1 MYTSKRSRKTLRTNY
16 DFLFFV
22 LELLFCSRANVSNST
37 LVSRAFYKFYN
48 TTSPFA
54 AKTRSYNSLK
64 YLITKALRSLQ
75 ELGLINISYKNKVK
89 RSITINNAQ
98 TAIPVLQSYFKDTP
112 TDMVPQQIK
121 HIVGSKPIGKSYEE
135 QRQQYNDFQ
144 ELLNIP
150 GEQKL
155 SQQQQ
160 KQAFSYFIDAIRKFN
175 CSTDTIIASRALYT
189 NRCLFYKAH
198 PRSIFNWLKNLT
210 FDDISL
216 MHNNFLTLEP
226 MVLRHHKTYQGEDGF
241 KHKAFDDM
249 IISEASENIDTV
261 YYNLERIESYNRL
274 PHEFKNW
281 RCLMHL
287 ISNSTQRIKQKI
299 LDIFICSVNDFYIV
313 YDAFASA
320 SKTYKHCY
328 A

>member
-1 MYTSKRSRKTLRTNY
+1 MYALKRSRNSNARSY

-37 LVSRAFYKFYN
+37 LVSRAFYNK
-48 TTSPFA
+48 TSPFA
-54 AKTRSYNSLK
+54 AKTRTYNSLK
-64 YLITKALRSLQ
+64 YLILKALRSLQ
-75 ELGLINISYKNKVK
+75 ELGLINISYKNNVK

-98 TAIPVLQSYFKDTP
+98 TAIPVLQNYFKDTP

-121 HIVGSKPIGKSYEE
+121 YIVGSKPIGKSDEE
-135 QRQQYNDFQ
+135 QQQQYNDFT
-144 ELLNIP
+144 ELLNLT

-155 SQQQQ
+155 SQHQQ
-160 KQAFSYFIDAIRKFN
+160 KQAFSYFIDAIIKFN

-189 NRCLFYKAH
+189 NRCSFHKVYPK
-198 PRSIFNWLKNLT
+198 SIFNWLKNLT

-226 MVLRHHKTYQGEDGF
+226 MVLRHHKTYQGENGF
-241 KHKAFDDM
+241 KLKAFDDM
-249 IISEASENIDTV
+249 IISDASENIDTV
-261 YYNLERIESYNRL
+261 YYNLERIESANRL

-287 ISNSTQRIKQKI
+287 VSHSTPKIKQKI
-299 LDIFICSVNDFYIV
+299 LDIFISCASEFYIV
-313 YDAFASA
+313 YDAFVSA